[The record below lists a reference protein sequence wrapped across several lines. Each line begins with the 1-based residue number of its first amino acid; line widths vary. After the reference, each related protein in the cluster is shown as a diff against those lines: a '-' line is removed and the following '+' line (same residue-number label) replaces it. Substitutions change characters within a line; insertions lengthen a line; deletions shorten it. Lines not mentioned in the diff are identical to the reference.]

1 MPCQNGKILL
11 SLARQFEKQPK
22 NAKKEGLNVLH
33 SRRPAGQKFEKALQA
48 RLTSPRFLTLSFM
61 PDPPKAGRFFF
72 RFEARGARF
81 EVRGDVECA
90 V

>member
-48 RLTSPRFLTLSFM
+48 RLTSLIFITLFM
-61 PDPPKAGRFFF
+61 PDPPKAGRCFFF
-72 RFEARGARF
+72 STARCPRK
-81 EVRGDVECA
+81 
-90 V
+90 

>member
-48 RLTSPRFLTLSFM
+48 RLTSPKFITLSLCRIRQ
-61 PDPPKAGRFFF
+61 KRAGVFLGSRL
-72 RFEARGARF
+72 EARGLR
-81 EVRGDVECA
+81 
-90 V
+90 